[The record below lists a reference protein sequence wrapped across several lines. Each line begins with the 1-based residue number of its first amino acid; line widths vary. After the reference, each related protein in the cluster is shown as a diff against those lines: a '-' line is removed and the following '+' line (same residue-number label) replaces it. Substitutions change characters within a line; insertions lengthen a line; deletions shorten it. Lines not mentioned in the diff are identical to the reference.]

1 MLTPDA
7 MPDTIQVRS
16 LSTADREILLAMYRT
31 FDPLGVAQGLPPRNE
46 EARQIW
52 IGRAIEE
59 EINVGAFSPAGELAG
74 HGFLAS
80 SDAGEAEL
88 AVFVHQGFRQR
99 GVGTALVKAVLQRA
113 GQNRLR
119 RIWAMTAS
127 DNLPALRLL
136 KRCGFR
142 SSRFT
147 FPVVEL
153 ELELPAPVSS

>member
-80 SDAGEAEL
+80 S
-88 AVFVHQGFRQR
+88 
-99 GVGTALVKAVLQRA
+99 AVLQRA